1 MACRASSRFARYF
14 LRYVRLFRNVR
25 VMSAFGDA
33 LAAVLKHEGRN
44 KEDVAQVAGVAPS
57 TVYRLVK
64 GEVRPDHDTLP
75 RIINAAT
82 SSIDW
87 RFELIVGHLI
97 DEVMAS
103 GLPLSGLVLR
113 RANGQELTE
122 PPAIAAEAA
131 LLLDC
136 AGRDPEVAEIVKDLA
151 GVAVRAATR
160 DVEAKHRSLY
170 RIIDGEV
177 KMVAENTPRPRKNAG
192 APAVRPSLPPK
203 PKAS

>member
-1 MACRASSRFARYF
+1 M
-14 LRYVRLFRNVR
+14 RLFRNVR

-33 LAAVLKHEGRN
+33 LAAVLKQEGRN

-113 RANGQELTE
+113 RANGHELTA

-136 AGRDPEVAEIVKDLA
+136 AGRDPEVAEIIKDLA
-151 GVAVRAATR
+151 GVAIRAASR
-160 DVEAKHRSLY
+160 DADAKHRSLY
-170 RIIDGEV
+170 RVIDGDA
-177 KMVAENTPRPRKNAG
+177 KMVAEDRPRKNAG
-192 APAVRPSLPPK
+192 APAGRPSLPPK

>member
-1 MACRASSRFARYF
+1 
-14 LRYVRLFRNVR
+14 
-25 VMSAFGDA
+25 MSAFGDA

-82 SSIDW
+82 PSIDF

-97 DEVMAS
+97 DEVLAS

-113 RANGQELTE
+113 RANGRELTA

-136 AGRDPEVAEIVKDLA
+136 AGRDSEVAEIIKDLA
-151 GVAVRAATR
+151 AVAIRAAAR
-160 DVEAKHRSLY
+160 DADAKRPPLY
-170 RIIDGEV
+170 RIIDGDT
-177 KMVAENTPRPRKNAG
+177 KMVAEDAAKARKNAD
-192 APAVRPSLPPK
+192 APTARPSLPPK
-203 PKAS
+203 SKAS